1 MSFSLP
7 YNIIGD
13 EELGIVAIPNNNPIA
28 KLLKWVDQKQIYKL
42 VSQKPTTLINL
53 QKKICYQT
61 YKGLS
66 NIFPLQF
73 KE

>member
-13 EELGIVAIPNNNPIA
+13 EELGIVAIPNNNPSA

-42 VSQKPTTLINL
+42 DSQKPTTLINL
-53 QKKICYQT
+53 QKKFII
-61 YKGLS
+61 KH
-66 NIFPLQF
+66 I
-73 KE
+73 KV